1 MTLERNK
8 QGGIY
13 MKYVYK
19 YSNGNQVVHNKIVTK
34 KTMLREAQGSKSCI
48 INTITE
54 EELYLRD
61 CGFSRDGFY
70 YTTVLL

>member
-1 MTLERNK
+1 MTLERNE
-8 QGGIY
+8 GGIN

-34 KTMLREAQGSKSCI
+34 KTMLREAQDSKSCI

-54 EELYLRD
+54 DELYLRD
-61 CGFSRDGFY
+61 CGFDTAGYY
-70 YTTVLL
+70 YTTISLV